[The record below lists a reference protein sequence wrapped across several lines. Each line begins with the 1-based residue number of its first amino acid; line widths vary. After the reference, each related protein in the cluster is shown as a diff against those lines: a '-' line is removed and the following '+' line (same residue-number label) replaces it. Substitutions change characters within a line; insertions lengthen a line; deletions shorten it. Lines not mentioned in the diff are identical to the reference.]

1 MTLTVLQ
8 VDELDRLFRNNF
20 GYNCKVVALDNRKRR
35 PQAQFNSAM
44 SNFVLE
50 HDGHFRN
57 NLLVV
62 YYSGHGYCKELDGVD
77 ELFIA
82 G

>member
-1 MTLTVLQ
+1 ME
-8 VDELDRLFRNNF
+8 ELDQLFRTDF
-20 GYNCKVVALDNRKRR
+20 GYECKVVALDNKRKR
-35 PQAQFNSAM
+35 PQAQFNSEM
-44 SNFVLE
+44 STFVLE

-57 NLLVV
+57 NLLIV
-62 YYSGHGYCKELDGVD
+62 YYSGHGYLKEIDGVD